1 MNTKRPRLLAVLL
14 AFGLMAAACGGDD
27 DDSAEDTT
35 TTEAT
40 TTTTAATTTTTAA
53 TTTTEATTT
62 TTEATTTT
70 TAAPAG
76 SPELLVVINAEE
88 DVRSVGGVLPDQAT
102 LERAIAGL
110 DSAFGEGNWT
120 NELVVGNVAA
130 EGWVNRALGVLTQLG
145 EAEDLIIEIKDG
157 VLTVDGTTSES
168 GAITLAAGLALV
180 AGNELEVVNNTTIDP
195 DAA

>member
-1 MNTKRPRLLAVLL
+1 MNSKRLRLLAVLL
-14 AFGLMAAACGGDD
+14 AFGLVAAACGDD

-35 TTEAT
+35 TTQAT

-76 SPELLVVINAEE
+76 RPSLDVVINVEN
-88 DVRSVGGVLPDQAT
+88 DIRDVGGVLPDEAT

-120 NELVVGNVAA
+120 NNLVVENVAA

-145 EAEDLIIEIKDG
+145 EAEDLIIVIEDG
-157 VLTVDGTTSES
+157 VLTVEGTVDED
-168 GAITLAAGLALV
+168 GAITLTAGLALV
-180 AGNELEVVNNTTIDP
+180 AGNELEVVNNVVVEP
-195 DAA
+195 AAG